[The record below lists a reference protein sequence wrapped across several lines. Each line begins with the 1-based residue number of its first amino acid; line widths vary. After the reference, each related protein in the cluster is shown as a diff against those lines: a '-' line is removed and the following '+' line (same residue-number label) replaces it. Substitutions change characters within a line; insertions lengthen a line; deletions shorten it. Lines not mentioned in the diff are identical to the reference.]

1 VRLTS
6 TSYAVL
12 GLLSIRPWSPY
23 ELVQHMKKRSTV
35 HFIWPRA
42 ESRVYEEPK
51 RLTAAGLA
59 TATSDPRGQ
68 QDRTVYAI
76 TPAGM
81 DALKAWLAEP
91 GGRVT
96 VEAEPLLKVLFA
108 EQGSQEELLDNVRAV
123 GLWATG
129 EMDRMLANATQA
141 LTPEGTPFPRRM
153 HLSGLVSDFVLRVSE
168 AVVEWSQAA
177 EAQIEQWD
185 GTGTDAARVEESLQL
200 ARMWLDRA
208 KRLPPT

>member
-35 HFIWPRA
+35 HFVWPRA

-59 TATSDPRGQ
+59 TATSDPRGL
-68 QDRTVYAI
+68 QDRTVYSI
-76 TPAGM
+76 TPAGS
-81 DALKAWLAEP
+81 DALTAWLAEP

-96 VEAEPLLKVLFA
+96 VEAEALLKVLFA
-108 EQGSQEELLDNVRAV
+108 EQGSQEELIATVRAV
-123 GLWATG
+123 GLWAGG
-129 EMDRMLANATQA
+129 EMDRMLANAAQA
-141 LTPEGTPFPRRM
+141 LTPEGPPFPDRI
-153 HLSGLVSDFVLRVSE
+153 HLSSLVADFVLRVSA
-168 AVVEWSQAA
+168 AVVEWAQAA

-185 GTGTDAARVEESLQL
+185 GTGTDADRVEDSLKL
-200 ARMWLDRA
+200 AQMWLDRA
-208 KRLPPT
+208 AKLPPK